1 LASPELRRMLEQFV
15 RRRVPGDDVEDLVQT
30 VLCDAL
36 DAERIPRDRAELR
49 KWLVG
54 IARHKV
60 ADYHRRSGRER
71 PSELGDLEAEPP
83 PVEER
88 QMVEWAE
95 QQAHSS
101 RDARQTLEWMAREG
115 EGEKLASIA
124 AEAKIAPTQV
134 RQRVSRMR
142 RWMKERW
149 LAELATAAAV
159 LLLALVLW
167 HWLRRPTTGP
177 ENIRPDE
184 VASTKP
190 PEPTPVERARALR
203 AEAEQACQRSQW
215 QPCLDRLDEARRLD
229 PAGDSSPEVTGL
241 RERAQQAL
249 VPAPEPTASD
259 STPLDSKDLPPTP
272 KQPPTDV
279 TPPPTTASVPAPT
292 PSSTESVS
300 RTPKEITLPE
310 SSPSSVP
317 SSTPSTSFKGKG
329 DKADKPKL
337 TPTPTATGGTKK
349 SSSGL
354 TSDYVLPSK

>member
-1 LASPELRRMLEQFV
+1 MLEQFV

-36 DAERIPRDRAELR
+36 DAERIPRERAELR

-124 AEAKIAPTQV
+124 AEAKLAPTQV

-159 LLLALVLW
+159 LLLALMLW
-167 HWLRRPTTGP
+167 QWLRRPTTNP

-190 PEPTPVERARALR
+190 PEPTPIERARALR
-203 AEAEQACQRSQW
+203 AEAEQACQRSEW

-229 PAGDSSPEVTGL
+229 PAGDASSDVTGL
-241 RERAQQAL
+241 RERAQRAL
-249 VPAPEPTASD
+249 APEPAPTASD
-259 STPLDSKDLPPTP
+259 SAPLDSKDLPPTP
-272 KQPPTDV
+272 KQPPPDV
-279 TPPPTTASVPAPT
+279 TTPPPTTASVPAPT
-292 PSSTESVS
+292 PSATDSAWHGS
-300 RTPKEITLPE
+300 KEITLPD
-310 SSPSSVP
+310 PSATSVP
-317 SSTPSTSFKGKG
+317 SSTPSTIFKGKG
-329 DKADKPKL
+329 DKTDKPKV
-337 TPTPTATGGTKK
+337 TPKPTGTGGTNKT
-349 SSSGL
+349 SSDPSG
-354 TSDYVLPSK
+354 DYPSSYRSK

>member
-1 LASPELRRMLEQFV
+1 MLEQFV
-15 RRRVPGDDVEDLVQT
+15 RRRVPGADVEDLVQT

-36 DAERIPRDRAELR
+36 DAERIPRERAELR

-71 PSELGDLEAEPP
+71 PSELGELQAEPP

-101 RDARQTLEWMAREG
+101 RDAQQTLEWMAREG

-124 AEAKIAPTQV
+124 AEAKVAPTQV

-167 HWLRRPTTGP
+167 HWLRRPTTSP

-190 PEPTPVERARALR
+190 PEPTPLERARALR
-203 AEAEQACQRSQW
+203 AEAEQACQRSEW
-215 QPCLDRLDEARRLD
+215 QPCLERLDEARRLD

-249 VPAPEPTASD
+249 APEPAPTASD
-259 STPLDSKDLPPTP
+259 SAPLDSKDLAPTP
-272 KQPPTDV
+272 KQPPPDV
-279 TPPPTTASVPAPT
+279 TAPPPTTASVPTPAPSSTEGKWPTSKDGTPPAPSPTSAPSAT
-292 PSSTESVS
+292 PSSTVRKKS
-300 RTPKEITLPE
+300 
-310 SSPSSVP
+310 
-317 SSTPSTSFKGKG
+317 
-329 DKADKPKL
+329 DKADKPSSAPK
-337 TPTPTATGGTKK
+337 PESTGGSKK
-349 SSSGL
+349 SSSDL
-354 TSDYVLPSK
+354 TSDYPSPSFRSK